1 MPKYIVEY
9 KHEVVITYQ
18 AEVTANSEEEA
29 IQNIEDGYN
38 IESEVEMDYQ
48 GMKIDIK
55 DVYLSEE
62 GDEWI

>member
-18 AEVTANSEEEA
+18 AEVTANSKEEA
-29 IQNIEDGYN
+29 IQNIEEGY
-38 IESEVEMDYQ
+38 IDSEVEMDYQ
-48 GMKIDIK
+48 GMRINIQ

-62 GDEWI
+62 EDE